1 MEEPKPVFDVV
12 LPVHNKWKLPD
23 LSYGQ
28 NPEVP
33 SFSSAVSVEY
43 SKQLGRHLVANRD
56 TNTGKINNNTLIPA
70 FIREK

>member
-1 MEEPKPVFDVV
+1 MEEPEPVFDVV
-12 LPVHNKWKLPD
+12 LPVHNKWKLPE

-56 TNTGKINNNTLIPA
+56 INTGIINNNTCVPS
-70 FIREK
+70 EKN